1 MLLSGTLFDLA
12 AMQDESAYGAASTTS
27 PTNEEF
33 IDFIAGAWNSTYAT
47 RSNVAGASAVGDPLS
62 LFTLSTETAGQIT
75 INAKSGSGRRG
86 FNKSYILIITASTT
100 MSSAVYGLSYGAT
113 TDPSDNNT
121 ISGGIVVTVEA
132 QTGGSLLDETNGLVF
147 QSSADDV
154 DAATANRIELL
165 STTLLLNSTPQVA
178 TTTAENIYP
187 RDARGDAGN
196 REGAVAKNVTTAAV
210 SFNRVSWL

>member
-1 MLLSGTLFDLA
+1 M
-12 AMQDESAYGAASTTS
+12 
-27 PTNEEF
+27 
-33 IDFIAGAWNSTYAT
+33 
-47 RSNVAGASAVGDPLS
+47 AGASAVGDPLS

-75 INAKSGSGRRG
+75 INAKAGSGRRG
-86 FNKSYILIITASTT
+86 FNKSYSLSITAASTT

-178 TTTAENIYP
+178 TTTAKTFILEMLEVMQLIV
-187 RDARGDAGN
+187 
-196 REGAVAKNVTTAAV
+196 REQ
-210 SFNRVSWL
+210 